1 MDLKGVLFLQI
12 RLQKYLS
19 QAGVDSR
26 RACED
31 MILQGKVSVN
41 GKIIKKLGT
50 KVNPET
56 DIIKVNGK
64 VCSIKYDFV
73 YILMNKPKG
82 ILTTVKDPLGRP
94 TVLDLLPEFRERVF
108 PVGRLDK
115 ETEGLLILTN
125 DGEVTYKL
133 THPKYKVIKT
143 YVAHVKGIVGNN
155 KIKALERGIILED
168 GVTAPAKAN
177 ILKVLRNST
186 VIKLEI
192 HEGRKRQVRRM
203 CDSIGHPVIELKRTQ
218 IGDISIKGLKPG
230 EWRYLNQ
237 GEINYVKGL

>member
-1 MDLKGVLFLQI
+1 M

-31 MILQGKVSVN
+31 IILQGKVSVN
-41 GKIIKKLGT
+41 GKTIKKLGT

-64 VCSIKYDFV
+64 VCSLKYDFI
-73 YILMNKPKG
+73 YILINKPKG

-94 TVLDLLPEFRERVF
+94 TVLDLLPEFCERVF

-133 THPKYKVIKT
+133 THPKYKVIKI

-155 KIKALERGIILED
+155 KIKALEKGVTLED

-186 VIKLEI
+186 IIKLEI

-203 CDSIGHPVIELKRTQ
+203 CDSIGHPIIELKRTQ

-230 EWRYLNQ
+230 EWRLLSQ
-237 GEINYVKGL
+237 REIDYIKGL